1 MPNYSKLAKGLTS
14 LSNESSW
21 QKALASQ
28 AEKQMRIDMMPTARI
43 NLPAPG
49 IVVPGKLNNVREAVR
64 NIKGNYGARRVE
76 RAADEIPNLERM
88 YTHDALADAFTG
100 DNAAAMMTIKP
111 QDFEKY
117 ATPIPDYMSSPQAHR
132 GYGSQFLDDS
142 MKDMTLSEYIDSLS
156 NVKGGFADV
165 PYLLINKEEQGLPLV
180 PFITG
185 HEGRHRNRAIANMGE
200 QSNLVQLLPRRE
212 LREPL
217 PRRTQEE
224 YIEALKQELE
234 MTNNKVRPQVYFDNL
249 RQEDIKR
256 PRVDLPDIY
265 ADGGSIQGGL
275 SRFADG
281 GAAFGVMPQMKP
293 RRAHQDREASKNVP
307 VDAARGFVAGALGQ
321 LGDLESLIRMLPYL
335 DEKTILPTSEEIEK
349 RLPFK
354 SDTPVSRAATGLGQ
368 LGGSFYTGPGSG
380 FHALGSAYKGAKTLG
395 KELAE
400 TAGHRIATGQSLIPG
415 VPASLA
421 NPPVMH
427 IVKPTDGNWLPSTDR
442 IVYRTQLD
450 RELENLQKGKHNP
463 NSQYI
468 KEMLEDAVARGDA
481 PQVAGFTRDLQN
493 AIGNEATNKW
503 VKSNLSN
510 YITKQMGTEADPVRK
525 LAEEGITAFP
535 KNVDEY
541 GDLELHTFPNFDVK
555 GRREEFGS
563 PVKGVAQNPLAK
575 HYEFLAD
582 QAISPIAAKHYQ
594 RIQALPS
601 MQRPVGNTADM
612 PWVNKLD
619 PETNIYS
626 LNTDADFSK
635 MGFDH
640 IMDVLREDVAA
651 GRIRPEQLNK
661 VSMEDAVRRTHQY
674 DEELKQKMLNAR
686 VAEQTSAKVHKE
698 YPEGYKWVQL
708 DQPGQFALESD
719 IMGHSVRGYEP
730 PQGHP
735 DWTDISGNS
744 GYNDYGHGGYEA
756 IKSGAAKIYS
766 LRDPKGMSHATIEV
780 NQTNLAT
787 PQNFKKAGLDYSEAM
802 VEAKRRMG
810 ITPENQKEW
819 VQNANSEQRAQASND
834 LYKHIDDIYK
844 EKIGNMP
851 QYITQIKGK
860 QNAAPNKEYLPYIQD
875 FVKSGKYTEVGDLQN
890 TGLKHIESVPER
902 ASFADA
908 GMNVPEYLTD
918 AEHEKL
924 IYDYLNL
931 TRSKADPKFMH
942 EQYGFPPPPEGMAEG
957 GAIHMQVGGLSA
969 LAKLGKA
976 GTKLSKAEEAAL
988 RARGLGVPSVDFADP
1003 MNPKDIMRMSE
1014 ALGNAGAEGMTLNL
1028 TQADRSRVFGPNK
1041 GGTGFSGLQL
1051 TSKPHQKAGTTWG
1064 VGKPSHATRLINANT
1079 PDTVWSTFV
1088 GSPTQHMSNPVTV
1101 ERMYEAHR
1109 AANPSADLIDKM
1121 NAQVNGAVHPKS
1133 GKLIFPEG
1141 IDVSDPTVLDKAKTF
1156 DQRKVL
1162 AQAMTM
1168 GGEKRGE
1175 KATQEAF
1182 KIIREETDPLLA
1194 NSPTY
1199 AVGNRLF
1206 TIDSDTG
1213 IYRPDLNAAFPH
1225 QVTGTDLGLLFEP
1238 APVEFAAP
1246 DFVAKY
1252 ANRKNKAGNPQP
1264 MGHKDLTATTPKQ
1277 FVSEDYLTNLQ
1288 KEGHKDG
1295 GSVEQMSWLDA
1306 LNNHHRKMAG
1316 GGVVNMSDTTPDVT
1330 DGENIIPH
1338 SFYAKGGQVLSYEDS
1353 NNFLRNMYGN

>member
-14 LSNESSW
+14 LVKGTQEVLPAAEREANLAKMLSNS
-21 QKALASQ
+21 
-28 AEKQMRIDMMPTARI
+28 AEKRKMYHGSKEPNIKEFKTRKDLTDESMRTGHYADERDAVFLSPEPDFTKNFSQMGYTDTNQAPTTYPVYVQVKNPFDFDNPEHLKQVKETYKDMFLNPESEFYEHHILPSERSMAMHTFNKRVDSLPSDENNWARI
-43 NLPAPG
+43 
-49 IVVPGKLNNVREAVR
+49 ES
-64 NIKGNYGARRVE
+64 
-76 RAADEIPNLERM
+76 
-88 YTHDALADAFTG
+88 
-100 DNAAAMMTIKP
+100 
-111 QDFEKY
+111 QDFQDVLKDLGFDSFYTRERGTKNLGVYDPTQIKSAIGNKGKY
-117 ATPIPDYMSSPQAHR
+117 D
-132 GYGSQFLDDS
+132 L
-142 MKDMTLSEYIDSLS
+142 
-156 NVKGGFADV
+156 
-165 PYLLINKEEQGLPLV
+165 
-180 PFITG
+180 
-185 HEGRHRNRAIANMGE
+185 
-200 QSNLVQLLPRRE
+200 
-212 LREPL
+212 
-217 PRRTQEE
+217 
-224 YIEALKQELE
+224 
-234 MTNNKVRPQVYFDNL
+234 TN
-249 RQEDIKR
+249 
-256 PRVDLPDIY
+256 PDINE
-265 ADGGSIQGGL
+265 AKGGSIQGGL

-307 VDAARGFVAGALGQ
+307 VDAARGFVAGALGAP
-321 LGDLESLIRMLPYL
+321 GDLESLIRMLPYL

-415 VPASLA
+415 VPTSLA

-427 IVKPTDGNWLPSTDR
+427 IVKPTGGNWLPSTDR

-450 RELENLQKGKHNP
+450 RELEKLQKGKHNP

-535 KNVDEY
+535 KNVDEF
-541 GDLELHTFPNFDVK
+541 GDLELHTLPNYDVK
-555 GRREEFGS
+555 GRREAFGS

-582 QAISPIAAKHYQ
+582 QAILPTQAKHYQ
-594 RIQALPS
+594 RVQALPD
-601 MQRPVGNTADM
+601 MQRPRGFADM
-612 PWVNKLD
+612 PWINKID

-626 LNTDADFSK
+626 LSGDAEFGK

-674 DEELKQKMLNAR
+674 DEELKAKMLNAR

-766 LRDPKGMSHATIEV
+766 LRDPKGMSHATVEV
-780 NQTNLAT
+780 GPSIRGIKERTDW
-787 PQNFKKAGLDYSEAM
+787 F
-802 VEAKRRMG
+802 AKQ
-810 ITPENQKEW
+810 PEEIQ
-819 VQNANSEQRAQASND
+819 
-834 LYKHIDDIYK
+834 
-844 EKIGNMP
+844 EKITQEALELEKTYGGARQDWQKAYSTVLDKYMGKQAP
-851 QYITQIKGK
+851 RISQIKGK
-860 QNAAPNKEYLPYIQD
+860 QNAAPNEEYLPYVQD
-875 FVKSGKYTEVGDLQN
+875 FVRSGQYSDVGDIAN
-890 TGLKHIESVPER
+890 TGLKPLTHINEDTINKIGLKIPKYVTEQELKDLNDFIYNYKPEHGLPHEVALPESIQKFRV
-902 ASFADA
+902 
-908 GMNVPEYLTD
+908 
-918 AEHEKL
+918 EK
-924 IYDYLNL
+924 
-931 TRSKADPKFMH
+931 T
-942 EQYGFPPPPEGMAEG
+942 PPEGMAQG

-976 GTKLSKAEEAAL
+976 GTKLSKAEEAAV
-988 RARGLGVPSVDFADP
+988 RAGKGVNYADP
-1003 MNPKDIMRMSE
+1003 LLPPDMRMSE
-1014 ALGNAGAEGMTLNL
+1014 ALGIAGAEGKYLNF
-1028 TQADRSRVFGPNK
+1028 TEADRSRVFGPNR
-1041 GGTGFSGLQL
+1041 GGVGFSALQHY
-1051 TSKPHQKAGTTWG
+1051 SVPHKKANTVWGFGNQSTAEKKIAQNDPDNTIWTTYAGSPEQHKSNTVVVKDAIQTLQNANKAGA
-1064 VGKPSHATRLINANT
+1064 VNPEQIRLIN
-1079 PDTVWSTFV
+1079 
-1088 GSPTQHMSNPVTV
+1088 
-1101 ERMYEAHR
+1101 ERIR
-1109 AANPSADLIDKM
+1109 
-1121 NAQVNGAVHPKS
+1121 QAVSEK
-1133 GKLIFPEG
+1133 GKPLFPEG
-1141 IDVSDPTVLDKAKTF
+1141 FDITDPQALSLATTF
-1156 DQRKVL
+1156 DRRTAISDALLGTGVKKP
-1162 AQAMTM
+1162 MISR
-1168 GGEKRGE
+1168 EFK
-1175 KATQEAF
+1175 EANPGV
-1182 KIIREETDPLLA
+1182 KWSDASNISGILTRETDPVLMGA
-1194 NSPTY
+1194 NTFD
-1199 AVGNRLF
+1199 VGPHLF
-1206 TIDSDTG
+1206 TMDNKI
-1213 IYRPDLNAAFPH
+1213 INRPDLNEAFPI
-1225 QVTGTDLGLLFEP
+1225 QVTGTDLGLRYKP
-1238 APVEFAAP
+1238 TPIKNAAP
-1246 DFVAKY
+1246 EFIAKKGY
-1252 ANRKNKAGNPQP
+1252 GENDPVNAWAMSRGAPR
-1264 MGHKDLTATTPKQ
+1264 Q

-1316 GGVVNMSDTTPDVT
+1316 GGVVNMSDTMPDVT

>member
-1 MPNYSKLAKGLTS
+1 
-14 LSNESSW
+14 
-21 QKALASQ
+21 
-28 AEKQMRIDMMPTARI
+28 
-43 NLPAPG
+43 
-49 IVVPGKLNNVREAVR
+49 
-64 NIKGNYGARRVE
+64 
-76 RAADEIPNLERM
+76 
-88 YTHDALADAFTG
+88 
-100 DNAAAMMTIKP
+100 
-111 QDFEKY
+111 
-117 ATPIPDYMSSPQAHR
+117 
-132 GYGSQFLDDS
+132 
-142 MKDMTLSEYIDSLS
+142 
-156 NVKGGFADV
+156 
-165 PYLLINKEEQGLPLV
+165 
-180 PFITG
+180 
-185 HEGRHRNRAIANMGE
+185 
-200 QSNLVQLLPRRE
+200 
-212 LREPL
+212 
-217 PRRTQEE
+217 
-224 YIEALKQELE
+224 
-234 MTNNKVRPQVYFDNL
+234 
-249 RQEDIKR
+249 
-256 PRVDLPDIY
+256 
-265 ADGGSIQGGL
+265 
-275 SRFADG
+275 
-281 GAAFGVMPQMKP
+281 
-293 RRAHQDREASKNVP
+293 
-307 VDAARGFVAGALGQ
+307 
-321 LGDLESLIRMLPYL
+321 
-335 DEKTILPTSEEIEK
+335 
-349 RLPFK
+349 
-354 SDTPVSRAATGLGQ
+354 
-368 LGGSFYTGPGSG
+368 
-380 FHALGSAYKGAKTLG
+380 
-395 KELAE
+395 
-400 TAGHRIATGQSLIPG
+400 
-415 VPASLA
+415 
-421 NPPVMH
+421 
-427 IVKPTDGNWLPSTDR
+427 
-442 IVYRTQLD
+442 
-450 RELENLQKGKHNP
+450 
-463 NSQYI
+463 
-468 KEMLEDAVARGDA
+468 
-481 PQVAGFTRDLQN
+481 
-493 AIGNEATNKW
+493 
-503 VKSNLSN
+503 
-510 YITKQMGTEADPVRK
+510 
-525 LAEEGITAFP
+525 
-535 KNVDEY
+535 
-541 GDLELHTFPNFDVK
+541 
-555 GRREEFGS
+555 
-563 PVKGVAQNPLAK
+563 
-575 HYEFLAD
+575 
-582 QAISPIAAKHYQ
+582 
-594 RIQALPS
+594 
-601 MQRPVGNTADM
+601 
-612 PWVNKLD
+612 
-619 PETNIYS
+619 
-626 LNTDADFSK
+626 
-635 MGFDH
+635 
-640 IMDVLREDVAA
+640 
-651 GRIRPEQLNK
+651 
-661 VSMEDAVRRTHQY
+661 MEDAVRRAHQY
-674 DEELKQKMLNAR
+674 DEELKAKMLNAR

-730 PQGHP
+730 SQGHP
-735 DWTDISGNS
+735 DWTELSGNS
-744 GYNDYGHGGYEA
+744 GYRDYGHGGYEA

-780 NQTNLAT
+780 GKGQAHTTHGDMN
-787 PQNFKKAGLDYSEAM
+787 KIY
-802 VEAKRRMG
+802 
-810 ITPENQKEW
+810 
-819 VQNANSEQRAQASND
+819 AQAND
-834 LYKHIDDIYK
+834 EANAKNFNDYHQRDSFYANRVRDLHNELLDKKQAEALPRIS
-844 EKIGNMP
+844 
-851 QYITQIKGK
+851 QIKGK
-860 QNAAPNKEYLPYIQD
+860 QNAAPNEEYLPYVQD
-875 FVKSGKYTEVGDLQN
+875 FVRSGQYSDVGDLAN
-890 TGLKHIESVPER
+890 TGLKPLTHINEDTINKIGLKIPKYVTEQELKDLNNFIYNYKPEHGLPHEVPLPESIQKFR
-902 ASFADA
+902 S
-908 GMNVPEYLTD
+908 
-918 AEHEKL
+918 EK
-924 IYDYLNL
+924 
-931 TRSKADPKFMH
+931 T
-942 EQYGFPPPPEGMAEG
+942 PPEGMAQG

-988 RARGLGVPSVDFADP
+988 RARGMGVPSVDFADP

-1079 PDTVWSTFV
+1079 PETVWSTFV